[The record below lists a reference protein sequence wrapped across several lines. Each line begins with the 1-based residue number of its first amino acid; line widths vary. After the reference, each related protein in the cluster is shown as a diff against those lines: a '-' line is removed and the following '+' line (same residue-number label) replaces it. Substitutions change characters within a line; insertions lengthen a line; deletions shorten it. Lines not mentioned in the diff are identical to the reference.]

1 MHCGAPITCGRH
13 AGKTIELA
21 RCTRSDVVVVVVV
34 VVGKPCRIMAVVSA
48 EGPIY
53 HTPWVKGL
61 ANFNVAQADLRGCL
75 RKIPPLPFSAKGSRV
90 KLQNCL

>member
-1 MHCGAPITCGRH
+1 MIGLMVAIKMQMSNAPEAMRQN
-13 AGKTIELA
+13 
-21 RCTRSDVVVVVVV
+21 DVVVV